1 MNYKNIFNFVYK
13 LMGILINKLKDLII
27 FIFNFTPKP
36 DFLSDVAAFEGVLI
50 AVAVPISLHV
60 VNVAIERY
68 KDPEIAGI
76 FIKEPLYKVQY
87 FLLLIN
93 IIIAIYLKF
102 RNIQN
107 LFCLWLIFFWF
118 IFNIIFFYLFIKL
131 VEQYITNIDK
141 LLIKKFKR
149 NVENILK
156 K

>member
-1 MNYKNIFNFVYK
+1 
-13 LMGILINKLKDLII
+13 MGILINKLKDLII